1 MWMLARLGAALA
13 VCSSFV
19 LVVLFFFLSPVG
31 ISSVYAETQ
40 PEKAG
45 QAAKLEQDF
54 ELLSTGKRLDPNRT
68 YNSPEQPTV
77 YLTFDDGPST
87 LTGQVLDIL
96 KQEEVKATFFVIG
109 NKAQGESELLKR
121 TADEGHAIG
130 NHSFDHVYKDLYGS
144 FSGFWEQ
151 VQKTDAIIEKATG
164 SKPGLIRAPG
174 GTFTNF
180 DPFYFY
186 YLEEAGYSAFDWN
199 IDSRDAARR
208 GVPADEIVRTVK
220 QSPLPH
226 EAVVLMH
233 DGTGHEETV
242 KALPEVIRY
251 FKEKGYAFAPLGVHT
266 KPVQFHSDKSRWN
279 RTYSYESFAEAA
291 DKSSALKRERSG
303 GEDLDRQPQW
313 PQEET
318 KQAWRPR
325 PVVLAALPW
334 ALNAGLY
341 DYSFSRFT
349 VPLRTLTENLG
360 GSISW
365 DEANRT
371 ALVQIGSKTLQ
382 YDPIHK
388 WVRIF
393 EPGTM
398 PKISNLAEVQLL
410 DGKIQVPLRGTA
422 ELLEGGVSLSLLSGN
437 RFHVEAVFHIV

>member
-164 SKPGLIRAPG
+164 SKPGLIRAP
-174 GTFTNF
+174 
-180 DPFYFY
+180 DRK
-186 YLEEAGYSAFDWN
+186 S
-199 IDSRDAARR
+199 
-208 GVPADEIVRTVK
+208 
-220 QSPLPH
+220 
-226 EAVVLMH
+226 VV
-233 DGTGHEETV
+233 
-242 KALPEVIRY
+242 
-251 FKEKGYAFAPLGVHT
+251 
-266 KPVQFHSDKSRWN
+266 
-279 RTYSYESFAEAA
+279 
-291 DKSSALKRERSG
+291 
-303 GEDLDRQPQW
+303 
-313 PQEET
+313 
-318 KQAWRPR
+318 
-325 PVVLAALPW
+325 
-334 ALNAGLY
+334 
-341 DYSFSRFT
+341 
-349 VPLRTLTENLG
+349 
-360 GSISW
+360 
-365 DEANRT
+365 
-371 ALVQIGSKTLQ
+371 
-382 YDPIHK
+382 
-388 WVRIF
+388 
-393 EPGTM
+393 
-398 PKISNLAEVQLL
+398 
-410 DGKIQVPLRGTA
+410 
-422 ELLEGGVSLSLLSGN
+422 
-437 RFHVEAVFHIV
+437 